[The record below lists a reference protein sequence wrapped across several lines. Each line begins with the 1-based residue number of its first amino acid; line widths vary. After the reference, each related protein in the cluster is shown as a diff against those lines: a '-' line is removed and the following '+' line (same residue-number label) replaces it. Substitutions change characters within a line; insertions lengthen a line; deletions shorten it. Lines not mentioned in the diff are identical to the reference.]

1 MLIFKD
7 EVILMLLFSSPHLNE
22 FFTATLNHFLMLTLT

>member
-7 EVILMLLFSSPHLNE
+7 EVILMLLFSSPDLNE
-22 FFTATLNHFLMLTLT
+22 YLTATLNQFLMLTLT